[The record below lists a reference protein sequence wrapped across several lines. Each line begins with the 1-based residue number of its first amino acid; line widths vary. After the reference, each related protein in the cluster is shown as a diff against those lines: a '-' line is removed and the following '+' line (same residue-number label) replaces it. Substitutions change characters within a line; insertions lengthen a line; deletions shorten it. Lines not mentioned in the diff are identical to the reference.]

1 MSASPIKTL
10 TNGLF
15 RENPVLIL
23 LLGMCPTLATSSSAK
38 NAIYMGMATTFV
50 LMGSNLVISLFKSII
65 PAKVRIPCFIV
76 VIATFVT
83 ILEALMQ
90 AYAPPALVKSLGIF
104 LPLITVNCIV
114 LGRAE
119 AFASKNNPLLSIID
133 GLGMGLGF
141 TLTLTCL
148 GAVRE
153 FLADGTLFELT
164 VVPNW
169 QGFALLKF
177 APGAFMVLG
186 VFLAAVNW
194 YKIRAAAKKGAF
206 YEPPAELNCATCNIC
221 KIAQGEAPQKPQA

>member
-1 MSASPIKTL
+1 MSIFKTFF
-10 TNGLF
+10 NGIF
-15 RENPVLIL
+15 KENPVLIL

-38 NAIYMGMATTFV
+38 NAIFMGLATTFV
-50 LMGSNLVISLFKSII
+50 LMGSNIVVSLFKSII
-65 PAKVRIPCFIV
+65 PGKVRIPCFIV

-83 ILEALMQ
+83 LLDLLLQ

-119 AFASKNNPLLSIID
+119 AFASKNNPFMSAVD

-141 TLTLTCL
+141 TLTLTAL

-153 FLADGTLFELT
+153 FLADGTLFELI

-177 APGAFMVLG
+177 APGAFIVLG
-186 VFLAAVNW
+186 VFIAVVN
-194 YKIRAAAKKGAF
+194 YVKIRAAEKEGRR
-206 YEPPAELNCATCNIC
+206 YDPPAALNCATCNIC
-221 KIAQGEAPQKPQA
+221 KIKK

>member
-1 MSASPIKTL
+1 MSIIKTF

-15 RENPVLIL
+15 KENPVLIL
-23 LLGMCPTLATSSSAK
+23 LLGMCPALATSSSAK
-38 NAIYMGMATTFV
+38 NAIYMGLATTFV
-50 LMGSNLVISLFKSII
+50 LMGSNIVISLFKAII

-83 ILEALMQ
+83 LLDLLLQ
-90 AYAPPALVKSLGIF
+90 AYAPPALVKALGIY

-119 AFASKNNPLLSIID
+119 AFASKNNVFLSALD

-141 TLTLTCL
+141 TITLTAL

-153 FLADGTLFELT
+153 FIADGTLFELT
-164 VVPNW
+164 VVPGW

-177 APGAFMVLG
+177 APGAFIVLG
-186 VFLAAVNW
+186 VFIAIVN
-194 YKIRAAAKKGAF
+194 YVKIRAAEKAGGF
-206 YEPPAELNCATCNIC
+206 YEPPASLNCATCNIC
-221 KIAQGEAPQKPQA
+221 KISK